1 MLTSNSQPVR
11 LALRKPPST
20 PRTQTF
26 VAMIADTLTRAAE
39 SARNRPFVALAL
51 RQNGNCE
58 RVVTKIEYGEVTLRY
73 AGALEF
79 ITVDVAGTQKSG
91 SVPVGL
97 IIAPA
102 HKSGGAGVF
111 WRAAM

>member
-1 MLTSNSQPVR
+1 M
-11 LALRKPPST
+11 
-20 PRTQTF
+20 
-26 VAMIADTLTRAAE
+26 
-39 SARNRPFVALAL
+39 
-51 RQNGNCE
+51 
-58 RVVTKIEYGEVTLRY
+58 TKIEYGEVTLRY